1 MNIYIL
7 PALVAL
13 FVKLGILVVA
23 HRSTTHSKNFYKVVL
38 AFALHNLCEVA
49 LFLKF
54 FVIGNY
60 EPVLLSYYV
69 MSVWGLVFILFYS
82 MDVGRVNIRFL
93 GSTLVFVGF
102 ALTVLLLASDLIVAG
117 ARSFSYTMTAIRGPF
132 YWVFQVF
139 SILMYFVV
147 SLVLLQGYRNAKSH
161 SMEIQC
167 LSTLIAFAP
176 IVLLSVGIIIVMNL
190 GFQFNA
196 TAILPIATSAFLV
209 ITLLSESKHR
219 LTDIR
224 RFLPWSPE
232 RKTSNEIM
240 DIFSQYARDDV
251 NYREA
256 VSDIERLLVLHKY
269 QKNDAN
275 ASATAER
282 MGMPRSSLYS
292 IFNRLKIDNRDE

>member
-1 MNIYIL
+1 MNMYIL

-13 FVKLGILVVA
+13 FVKLGILIVA
-23 HRSTTHSKNFYKVVL
+23 HRSDTHSKFFYKVVL
-38 AFALHNLCEVA
+38 AFALHNLCEVL

-54 FVIGNY
+54 FIIGNY

-69 MSVWGLVFILFYS
+69 MSVWGLVFILLYG
-82 MDVGRVNIRFL
+82 MEVARANIRFIGNALLAL
-93 GSTLVFVGF
+93 GVTLT
-102 ALTVLLLASDLIVAG
+102 ALLLATDLIVAG
-117 ARSFSYTMTAIRGPF
+117 AHSFSYTMTAIRGPF

-139 SILMYFVV
+139 SILMYFAV
-147 SLVLLQGYRNAKSH
+147 SLVLIQGYRNAKGH
-161 SMEIQC
+161 NMEIRC
-167 LSTLIAFAP
+167 LSTLVAFAP

-190 GFQFNA
+190 GYQFNA
-196 TAILPIATSAFLV
+196 TAILPVATSAFLV
-209 ITLLSESKHR
+209 ITLLGESQHK

-275 ASATAER
+275 ASATAEL

-292 IFNRLKIDNRDE
+292 IFNRLKIDSRG